1 MPSLAVTVI
10 GRDRPGI
17 IAEVTGVVADLGG
30 NLEDSSMTLLRGHF
44 SWMLIADVAVP
55 AEELA
60 ARLAHLRADGLV
72 VSVLPVGP
80 DQPYSEQAPT
90 YVLGVHG
97 ADRPGIVAAVTA
109 TLAKHGGNI
118 TDLSTRLGA
127 GGMYVLVAEVQ
138 LPADVDVVALG
149 SQLADAGRH
158 LGVGVSLRPA
168 DTDVL

>member
-17 IAEVTGVVADLGG
+17 IADVTGVVAGLGG

-44 SWMLIADVAVP
+44 AWMLIADVDLP
-55 AEELA
+55 AEALA
-60 ARLAHLRADGLV
+60 ARLAHLRADGLL

-80 DQPYSEQAPT
+80 DEPYDGQSGA
-90 YVLGVHG
+90 YVLSVHG
-97 ADRPGIVAAVTA
+97 ADRPGIVAGVTA
-109 TLAKHGGNI
+109 AVAKHGGNI
-118 TDLSTRLGA
+118 TDLSTRLGPH
-127 GGMYVLVAEVQ
+127 GLYLLVAEVS
-138 LPADVDVVALG
+138 LPADVDVVSLG
-149 SQLADAGRH
+149 EQLAHIGRQ

>member
-44 SWMLIADVAVP
+44 AWMLIADVEVP
-55 AEELA
+55 ADALA
-60 ARLAHLRADGLV
+60 ARLAHLHADGLV
-72 VSVLPVGP
+72 VTVVPVGP
-80 DQPYSEQAPT
+80 DEPFGGDSGA
-90 YVLGVHG
+90 YVLSVHG
-97 ADRPGIVAAVTA
+97 ADRPGIVAGVTA

-118 TDLSTRLGA
+118 TDLSTRLGT
-127 GGMYVLVAEVQ
+127 GGMYLLVAEVT
-138 LPADVDVVALG
+138 LPARVDVVALG
-149 SQLADAGRH
+149 AQLAEAGRH

-168 DTDVL
+168 DSDVL

>member
-17 IAEVTGVVADLGG
+17 IADVTGVLATLGG

-44 SWMLIADVAVP
+44 AWTLIVELGTT
-55 AEELA
+55 AEDLA
-60 ARLAHLRADGLV
+60 AQLAHLAGDGLV

-80 DQPYSEQAPT
+80 EEDAIGAAG
-90 YVLGVHG
+90 YVLSVHG
-97 ADRPGIVAAVTA
+97 ADRPGIVAGVTA

-118 TDLSTRLGA
+118 TDLSTRLGK
-127 GGMYVLVAEVQ
+127 GGLYLLVAEVS
-138 LPADVDVVALG
+138 LPRDVDVVALG
-149 SQLADAGRH
+149 AQLAEAGRN

-168 DTDVL
+168 DSDVL

>member
-1 MPSLAVTVI
+1 MASVAVTVI

-30 NLEDSSMTLLRGHF
+30 DLEDSSMTLLRGHF
-44 SWMLIADVAVP
+44 AWTLIANLDVP
-55 AEELA
+55 ADELTG
-60 ARLAHLRADGLV
+60 RLSHLAADGLV

-80 DQPYSEQAPT
+80 ETPRAEGARS
-90 YVLGVHG
+90 YVLSVHG
-97 ADRPGIVAAVTA
+97 ANRMGIVAGVTQ

-127 GGMYVLVAEVQ
+127 GGLYLLVAEVTF
-138 LPADVDVVALG
+138 PPGVDVVALG
-149 SQLADAGRH
+149 AQLAEAGRH

-168 DTDVL
+168 EPDVL

>member
-17 IAEVTGVVADLGG
+17 IAEVTGVLADLGG

-44 SWMLIADVAVP
+44 TWTLIVDIDST
-55 AEELA
+55 AEDLGS
-60 ARLAHLRADGLV
+60 RLAHLGADGLV

-80 DQPYSEQAPT
+80 EEPATSEPG
-90 YVLGVHG
+90 YVLSVHG
-97 ADRPGIVAAVTA
+97 ADRPGIVAGVTA

-118 TDLSTRLGA
+118 TDLSTRLGQ
-127 GGMYVLVAEVQ
+127 GGLYLLIAEVS
-138 LPADVDVVALG
+138 LPPGVDVVALG
-149 SQLADAGRH
+149 SQLSEAGRN

-168 DTDVL
+168 DSDVL

>member
-10 GRDRPGI
+10 GHDRPGI
-17 IAEVTGVVADLGG
+17 IAEVTAVVSDLGG

-44 SWMLIADVAVP
+44 AWMLIADVAAP

-60 ARLAHLRADGLV
+60 ARLAHLGADGLT
-72 VSVLPVGP
+72 VSVLPVGD
-80 DQPYSEQAPT
+80 DQPPAGAAQS
-90 YVLGVHG
+90 YVLSVHG
-97 ADRPGIVAAVTA
+97 ADRPGIVASVTA

-118 TDLSTRLGA
+118 TDLSTRLA
-127 GGMYVLVAEVQ
+127 RGGMYLLVAEVT

-149 SQLADAGRH
+149 AQLADAGKH

-168 DTDVL
+168 ESDVL